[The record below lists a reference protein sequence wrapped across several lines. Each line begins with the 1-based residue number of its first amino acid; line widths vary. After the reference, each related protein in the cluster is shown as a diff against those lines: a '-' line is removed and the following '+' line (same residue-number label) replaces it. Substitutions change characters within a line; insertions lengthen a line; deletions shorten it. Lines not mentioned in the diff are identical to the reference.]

1 MAFCSRPAVLLL
13 PLLVLIP
20 AAGCDE
26 HTSLDFADTAS
37 PPGAAAARE
46 AGASRLVNV
55 SYDPTREF
63 YEEVNRLFV
72 AHYPAQ
78 PGKDL
83 AVEQSHG
90 GSSKQARAV
99 IDGLKADVV
108 TLALGYDVAQVEK
121 SGLID
126 NGWEK
131 EFPNN
136 SSPYTSTIV
145 FLVRKGNPKG
155 IRDWD
160 DLVKPGVGVIV
171 ANPKTSGAARWAF
184 LAAWGHAVGAESY
197 DLSTPEGV
205 NASAQA
211 AAGAKEH
218 PALNSPQGIDFVTK
232 LYRNVPVLDTGARG
246 STVTFAQKGTGDV
259 LLNWENEAHLALEEF
274 GADKF
279 EIVYPSVSIL
289 AEPPVAIVDRVVD
302 AKGTR
307 PVAEAYLNFLYTPE
321 VQDVAAQLHYRPRD
335 TETLAK
341 YKDTLPPINLF
352 TIDEVFGGWDSAHKA
367 YFADGA
373 LFDQL
378 YKP

>member
-1 MAFCSRPAVLLL
+1 MKSLIQFLVAPALLAVVVAVLVSRS
-13 PLLVLIP
+13 PTRKADDSKLI
-20 AAGCDE
+20 
-26 HTSLDFADTAS
+26 
-37 PPGAAAARE
+37 
-46 AGASRLVNV
+46 NV
-55 SYDPTREF
+55 SYDPTREV
-63 YEEVNRLFV
+63 YEEVNLLFTEPYKSQ
-72 AHYPAQ
+72 A
-78 PGKDL
+78 GKDL
-83 AVEQSHG
+83 AIEQSHG

-108 TLALGYDVAQVEK
+108 TLALGYDVAQIQK
-121 SGLID
+121 AGLID
-126 NGWEK
+126 AGWET

-155 IRDWD
+155 IRDWN

-184 LAAWGHAVGAESY
+184 LAAWGQAVGAKSY
-197 DLSTPEGV
+197 DFSTPEGLK
-205 NASAQA
+205 ASAEA
-211 AAGAKEH
+211 AAGATAH
-218 PALNSPQGIDFVTK
+218 PALNNPHGIDFVTK
-232 LYRNVPVLDTGARG
+232 LYQNVPVLDTGARG

-259 LLNWENEAHLALEEF
+259 LRNWENEAHLALEEF
-274 GADKF
+274 GADKL

-307 PVAEAYLNFLYTPE
+307 PVAEAYLKFLYTPD
-321 VQDVAAQLHYRPRD
+321 VQDVAAQLYYRPRD
-335 TETLAK
+335 TAVLAK
-341 YKDTLPPINLF
+341 YKDALPPIKLF
-352 TIDEVFGGWDSAHKA
+352 TIDEVFGGWESAHKA